1 MQSKQ
6 GPTPCFTDM
15 PDGPDKVSPMTLD
28 GGAQTTWR
36 SATYWEVTNAPR
48 VMTGDLPVQC
58 GQNLAP
64 VTAFFC
70 GVHRGSRRKSNG
82 FADFNFIQLQ
92 EAVVILGEH
101 HSSQSCAL
109 FP

>member
-1 MQSKQ
+1 MAL
-6 GPTPCFTDM
+6 GDVL
-15 PDGPDKVSPMTLD
+15 GGDKCTSGD
-28 GGAQTTWR
+28 DR
-36 SATYWEVTNAPR
+36 
-48 VMTGDLPVQC
+48 DLPVQC
-58 GQNLAP
+58 GQHLAP